1 MWLITTDK
9 RLINNGLT
17 VSGNTVYTLK
27 IHRSKLADV
36 FLSWS
41 YLHEKAKVRKFG
53 RFFFAMKKSNTQLWS
68 LEQTTVFVHCDYC
81 RVRCFL

>member
-1 MWLITTDK
+1 MSRLGDQMWLITTDK

-53 RFFFAMKKSNTQLWS
+53 RFLSN
-68 LEQTTVFVHCDYC
+68 EEIKHPTVVFRANNCSC
-81 RVRCFL
+81 PL